1 MMHAEEPVGRLA
13 PSPTGRLHVGH
24 ARSFLLAWWS
34 ARSQG
39 GRVLLRV
46 EDIDRARARQA
57 LVDDA
62 LRDLE
67 WLGLDW
73 DGAALYQSADDAP
86 YAAALE
92 TLLDS
97 GRACACVGARRAS
110 AAGQSAPHASDGE
123 LPYPGT
129 CRDRFAHVAE
139 AEASCGSSAGVRL
152 RVAPGAVVVEDE
164 LRGSK
169 SFDVAAEVGDFL
181 LARRDGVWAY
191 QLAVVVDDARQG
203 VSEVV
208 RGDDLWSSAA
218 RQALLQ
224 DALELPRP
232 RWSHVPLVVDAQGR
246 RLAKRDADL
255 SLTSLREAG
264 VDARALV
271 AWVAQRIG
279 LSREPRCDARELLD
293 GFELAKIPLEPVVFD
308 EEERA
313 RLWSTRSRVG

>member
-46 EDIDRARARQA
+46 EDIDRARAKPS

-97 GRACACVGARRAS
+97 GRAFACVCSRRAIE
-110 AAGQSAPHASDGE
+110 AAQSAPHASDGE

-271 AWVAQRIG
+271 AWVAQSIG
-279 LSREPRCDARELLD
+279 LSSEPRCDARELLD